1 MMKVRYNLK
10 EWVSLTG
17 LARNLI
23 YNQIYSVK
31 NLKIH
36 NSIAEYT
43 LEGVEGSYPSSWF
56 EDEKEVFLA
65 NTSESDVPSTGDF
78 LLHFKVLKKGNW
90 ITEIKSGKILEV
102 ISVSKKIFRVE
113 TADAVYILEIS

>member
-1 MMKVRYNLK
+1 MKVRYNLK
-10 EWVSLTG
+10 EWESLTG

-65 NTSESDVPSTGDF
+65 NTSESDVPSIGEF
-78 LLHFKVLKKGNW
+78 LLHFRVLKDRNW
-90 ITEIKSGKILEV
+90 VTEIKSGEILDV
-102 ISVSKKIFRVE
+102 IPISKKIFRVE
-113 TADAVYILEIS
+113 TAEAVYILEIS